1 MQVTITTLNSFNFHE
16 VVTLVWETV
25 NTSGNGGYK
34 RAEAEE
40 YVKNNSEKI
49 VVLEV
54 NDAVFGM
61 YGYYDNPNSYTL
73 SFFAI
78 DKRVRQKKSGYKLFM
93 DLKKRLTGKPIIVP
107 VYNDNNQMIDIVK
120 KRGTFIGRFKAEGDR
135 VLDYYSI
142 SFGNKEW

>member
-1 MQVTITTLNSFNFHE
+1 MSLKVTTLNAFNFHE

-25 NTSGNGGYK
+25 NSDGESGYK

-40 YVKNNSEKI
+40 YVKENAKNI
-49 VVLEV
+49 IVLEI

-78 DKRVRQKKSGYKLFM
+78 DKRVRSKKSGYSLFIDM
-93 DLKKRLTGKPIIVP
+93 KTRLTGKPVIVP
-107 VYNDNNQMIDIVK
+107 IYSDNSQMVGIVK
-120 KRGTFIGRFKAEGDR
+120 KRGTFIGRFRAEGDR
-135 VLDYYSI
+135 VLDYFSI
-142 SFGNKEW
+142 DFGNKEW